1 MEEKINKPE
10 LAAHWAKEI
19 KDNQIKNAFAY
30 AFFSCYFA
38 VGSKIFY
45 QIIGISTRSDQP
57 PLFANLYFY
66 LH

>member
-45 QIIGISTRSDQP
+45 QIIGISTGSD
-57 PLFANLYFY
+57 
-66 LH
+66 